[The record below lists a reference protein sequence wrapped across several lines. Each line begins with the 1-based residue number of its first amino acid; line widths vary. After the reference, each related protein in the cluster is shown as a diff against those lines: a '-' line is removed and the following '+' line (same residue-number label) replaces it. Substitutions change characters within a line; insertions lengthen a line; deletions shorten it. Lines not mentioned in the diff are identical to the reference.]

1 MPHFFVQTAN
11 HAGPEMLS
19 STVSALSKQRTR
31 KDRMEKKRLLFIYNP
46 RAGKGKIRNS
56 LIDILDIFTKAGYEV
71 TVHPTQRAGEAVEV
85 AQSRSGEYELVVCSG
100 GDGTLDEVVTGVMKN
115 DGRRLIGYIPAG
127 STNDFANSLGLP
139 RNMKRAA
146 DVVVEGRPYA
156 CDIGS
161 FNDNT
166 FVYIAAF
173 GLFTEVSYETS
184 QEIKNVLGHMA
195 YILEGVKKLTAIK
208 SCQMKITAPNTV
220 IEGDFIYGMVTN
232 SVSVGGFKGITGKN
246 VDLSDGVFEVTL
258 IKRPKSL
265 EELNQIV
272 KALTI
277 RDIDAAQMYC
287 FKTPYLKIETPD
299 EVAWTLDG
307 EFGGR
312 HTEVVIENLKQALEI
327 MAPLEREEKQRPLS

>member
-1 MPHFFVQTAN
+1 
-11 HAGPEMLS
+11 
-19 STVSALSKQRTR
+19 
-31 KDRMEKKRLLFIYNP
+31 MEKKRLLFIFNP
-46 RAGKGKIRNS
+46 KAGKGQIRNY
-56 LIDILDIFTKAGYEV
+56 LLDIIDTFVKAGYEV
-71 TVHPTQRAGEAVEV
+71 NARPTQYAGEAVRI
-85 AQSRSGEYELVVCSG
+85 AQERITEYDLVVCSG
-100 GDGTLDEVVTGVMKN
+100 GDGTLDEVVTGIMKS
-115 DGRRLIGYIPAG
+115 GQRRPIGYIPAG

-139 RNMKRAA
+139 RNMKSAA
-146 DVVVEGRPYA
+146 DVVVGGQPYA

-161 FNDNT
+161 FNDNS

-195 YILEGVKKLTAIK
+195 YILEGVKKLAAVK
-208 SCQMKITAPNTV
+208 SYHMKITTQDTV
-220 IEGDFIYGMVTN
+220 IEDDFLYGMVTN
-232 SVSVGGFKGITGKN
+232 SISVGGFKGITGKF

-265 EELNQIV
+265 EELNQIIG
-272 KALTI
+272 ALTL

-287 FKTPYLKIETPD
+287 FKTSYLKIETQE

-312 HTEVVIENLKQALEI
+312 HTEVVIENLNRALEI
-327 MAPLEREEKQRPLS
+327 MIPAENPKEA

>member
-1 MPHFFVQTAN
+1 
-11 HAGPEMLS
+11 
-19 STVSALSKQRTR
+19 
-31 KDRMEKKRLLFIYNP
+31 MEKKRLLFIFNP
-46 RAGKGKIRNS
+46 KAGKGQIRNN
-56 LIDILDIFTKAGYEV
+56 LLDIIDTFVKAGYEV
-71 TVHPTQRAGEAVEV
+71 NARPTQYAGEAVEI
-85 AQSRSGEYELVVCSG
+85 ARDRSAEYDLVVCSG
-100 GDGTLDEVVTGVMKN
+100 GDGTLDEVVTGIMKS
-115 DGRRLIGYIPAG
+115 GKRRQIGYIPAG

-139 RNMKRAA
+139 KNMKSAA
-146 DVVVEGRPYA
+146 DVVVGGQPYA

-161 FNDNT
+161 FNDNS

-195 YILEGVKKLTAIK
+195 YILEGVKKLAAIK
-208 SCQMKITAPNTV
+208 SYRMKITTQDTV
-220 IEGDFIYGMVTN
+220 IEDDFLYGMVTN
-232 SVSVGGFKGITGKN
+232 SISVGGFKGITGKF

-265 EELNQIV
+265 EELNQIIG
-272 KALTI
+272 ALTL

-287 FKTPYLKIETPD
+287 FKTSYLKIETQE

-312 HTEVVIENLKQALEI
+312 HTEVIIKNLKQALEI
-327 MAPLEREEKQRPLS
+327 MVPEENPEEA

>member
-1 MPHFFVQTAN
+1 
-11 HAGPEMLS
+11 
-19 STVSALSKQRTR
+19 
-31 KDRMEKKRLLFIYNP
+31 MEKKRLLFIFNP
-46 RAGKGKIRNS
+46 KAGKGQIRNY
-56 LIDILDIFTKAGYEV
+56 LLDIIDTFVKAGYEV
-71 TVHPTQRAGEAVEV
+71 NARPTQYAGEAVGI
-85 AQSRSGEYELVVCSG
+85 AQERITEYDLVVCSG
-100 GDGTLDEVVTGVMKN
+100 GDGTLDEVVTGIMKS
-115 DGRRLIGYIPAG
+115 GQRRPIGYIPAG

-139 RNMKRAA
+139 RNMKSAA
-146 DVVVEGRPYA
+146 DVVVGGQPYA

-161 FNDNT
+161 FNDNS

-195 YILEGVKKLTAIK
+195 YILEGVKKLAAVK
-208 SCQMKITAPNTV
+208 SYHMKITTQDTV
-220 IEGDFIYGMVTN
+220 IEDDFLYGMVTN
-232 SVSVGGFKGITGKN
+232 SISVGGFKGITGKF

-265 EELNQIV
+265 EELNQIIG
-272 KALTI
+272 ALTL

-287 FKTPYLKIETPD
+287 FKTSYLKIETQE

-312 HTEVVIENLKQALEI
+312 HTEVVIENLNRALEI
-327 MAPLEREEKQRPLS
+327 MIPAENPKEA

>member
-1 MPHFFVQTAN
+1 M
-11 HAGPEMLS
+11 G
-19 STVSALSKQRTR
+19 
-31 KDRMEKKRLLFIYNP
+31 KKRLLFIFNP
-46 RAGKGKIRNS
+46 KAGKGQIRNN
-56 LIDILDIFTKAGYEV
+56 LLDIIDTFVKAGYEV
-71 TVHPTQRAGEAVEV
+71 NARPTQYAGEAVEI
-85 AQSRSGEYELVVCSG
+85 ARDWSAEYDLVVCSG
-100 GDGTLDEVVTGVMKN
+100 GDGTLDEVVTGIMKS
-115 DGRRLIGYIPAG
+115 GQCRPIGYIPAG

-139 RNMKRAA
+139 RNMKSAA
-146 DVVVEGRPYA
+146 DVVVGGQPYA

-161 FNDNT
+161 FNDNS

-195 YILEGVKKLTAIK
+195 YILEGVKKLAAIK
-208 SCQMKITAPNTV
+208 SYRMKITTQDTV
-220 IEGDFIYGMVTN
+220 IEDDFLYGMVTN
-232 SVSVGGFKGITGKN
+232 SISVGGFKGITGKF

-265 EELNQIV
+265 EELNQIIG
-272 KALTI
+272 ALTL

-287 FKTPYLKIETPD
+287 FKTSYLKIETPE

-312 HTEVVIENLKQALEI
+312 HTEVVIENLNRALEI
-327 MAPLEREEKQRPLS
+327 MVPEENPKEA

>member
-1 MPHFFVQTAN
+1 
-11 HAGPEMLS
+11 
-19 STVSALSKQRTR
+19 
-31 KDRMEKKRLLFIYNP
+31 MEKKKLLFIYNP

-71 TVHPTQRAGEAVEV
+71 TVHPTQCAGEAVEI
-85 AQSRSGEYELVVCSG
+85 AQNRSGEYELVVCSG
-100 GDGTLDEVVTGVMKN
+100 GDGTLDEVVNGIMKN
-115 DGRRLIGYIPAG
+115 DGRQRIGYIPAG

-139 RNMKRAA
+139 KSMKSAA
-146 DVVVEGRPYA
+146 EVVVGGHPYA
-156 CDIGS
+156 CDIGA
-161 FNDNT
+161 FNDNS

-195 YILEGVKKLTAIK
+195 YILEGVKKLAAIK
-208 SCQMKITAPNTV
+208 SYQMKITTQDTV

-232 SVSVGGFKGITGKN
+232 SVSVGGFKGITGKF

-265 EELNQIV
+265 EDLNQIIG
-272 KALTI
+272 ALTL

-287 FKTPYLKIETPD
+287 FKTSYLKIEALE

-307 EFGGR
+307 EFGGK
-312 HTEVVIENLKQALEI
+312 HTEVEIENLKQALEI
-327 MAPLEREEKQRPLS
+327 MIPLEEGEK

>member
-1 MPHFFVQTAN
+1 
-11 HAGPEMLS
+11 
-19 STVSALSKQRTR
+19 
-31 KDRMEKKRLLFIYNP
+31 MEKKRLLFIFNP
-46 RAGKGKIRNS
+46 KAGKGQIRNY
-56 LIDILDIFTKAGYEV
+56 LLDIIDTFVKAGYEV
-71 TVHPTQRAGEAVEV
+71 NARPTQYAGEAVGI
-85 AQSRSGEYELVVCSG
+85 AQERITEYDLVVCSG
-100 GDGTLDEVVTGVMKN
+100 GDGTLDEVVTGVMKS
-115 DGRRLIGYIPAG
+115 GQRRPIGYIPAG

-139 RNMKRAA
+139 RNMKSAA
-146 DVVVEGRPYA
+146 DVVVGGQPYA

-161 FNDNT
+161 FNDNS

-195 YILEGVKKLTAIK
+195 YILEGVKKLAAVK
-208 SCQMKITAPNTV
+208 SYHMKITTQDTV
-220 IEGDFIYGMVTN
+220 IEDDFLYGMVTN
-232 SVSVGGFKGITGKN
+232 SISVGGFKGITGKF

-265 EELNQIV
+265 EELNQIIG
-272 KALTI
+272 ALTL

-287 FKTPYLKIETPD
+287 FKTSYLKIETQE

-312 HTEVVIENLKQALEI
+312 HTEVVIENLNRALEI
-327 MAPLEREEKQRPLS
+327 MIPAGNPKEA